1 MKKKKINI
9 LRQNKNELEKALI
22 GFDGL
27 GLNLAG
33 RIGQV
38 DCCFTVSHLVSFA
51 LRKMG
56 ITAHPVNCEVI
67 FTNKDMRAYS
77 PTVLKPKMTKKELD
91 AFFINAPD
99 EAWSVG
105 IGCDG
110 GTKKVKDGKVKEDK
124 DAPSL
129 HTVIWLPDTC
139 EIIDLTAF
147 QGTRNDKNLWIH
159 PYWTS
164 IFNLTLLRTPVNKE
178 NEKLFLMDNEVILPV
193 EYEIDYGLKDDIS
206 PLVWFLPK
214 RQTGKLWYKSFDS
227 KDKGETSVLLSAC
240 LIMISKATKQKC
252 PSSKQ
257 IKKWADELLSI
268 DEFMEIDPD
277 TIAGLPQA
285 MSQVLIMGGFPH
297 LPVKAMGGETLNNVN
312 KVRSAYGMEPL

>member
-1 MKKKKINI
+1 MTKKKVNT
-9 LRQNKNELEKALI
+9 LRHNKKELEKALL

-27 GLNLAG
+27 AIELVA

-38 DCCFTVSHLVSFA
+38 DCCFTVSHLVAFA
-51 LRKMG
+51 LSKMG
-56 ITAHPVNCEVI
+56 IEAHPVNCEVI
-67 FTNKDMRAYS
+67 FTNKEMRAYS
-77 PTVLKPKMTKKELD
+77 PTVMKPKMTKKELD
-91 AFFINAPD
+91 AFFTNAPD

-124 DAPSL
+124 NARSL

-164 IFNLTLLRTPVNKE
+164 IFNLALLRTPVNKDK
-178 NEKLFLMDNEVILPV
+178 EKLFLMDNEVVLPQT
-193 EYEIDYGLKDDIS
+193 YEIEYGLKQDVS

-214 RQTGKLWYKSFDS
+214 KQIGKLWYQSFDT
-227 KDKGETSVLLSAC
+227 KDEGETSILLSAC
-240 LIMISKATKQKC
+240 FILISRATKQKC
-252 PSSKQ
+252 PSTKQ
-257 IKKWADELLSI
+257 IKKWADELLAI
-268 DEFMEIDPD
+268 DAILEIDPE
-277 TIAGLPQA
+277 TIDGLSEA

-312 KVRSAYGMEPL
+312 KIRSAYGMEAL